1 MSTAWFKSTFS
12 GSETSCVEVAHRTDT
27 VLIRD
32 SKYTG
37 PAAEQPVVSVSPAM
51 WPAFLD
57 LALSA
62 NSGTLDE
69 GVTVSLHQDG
79 GATISAQGVALLYNA
94 DEWDAFTKGVADGQF
109 DRR

>member
-1 MSTAWFKSTFS
+1 VSTTWFKSTYS
-12 GSETSCVEVAHRTDT
+12 GEAGTCVEVFHRSDA

-37 PAAEQPVVSVSPAM
+37 PADEQPIISVPPAI
-51 WPAFLD
+51 WPTFLD

-69 GVTVSLHQDG
+69 GVTISLHRDG

>member
-1 MSTAWFKSTFS
+1 MSTRWFKSTFS
-12 GSETSCVEVAHRTDT
+12 GEAGACVEISHRRDT

-37 PAAEQPVVSVSPAM
+37 PAAEQPIVSVPPAI

-62 NSGTLDE
+62 NSGTLDD
-69 GVTVSLHQDG
+69 GVAISLHQDG
-79 GATISAQGVALLYNA
+79 GAAISAQGVTLLCNA

>member
-1 MSTAWFKSTFS
+1 MSTTWFKSTFS
-12 GSETSCVEVAHRTDT
+12 SAEQACVEVAHRSDA

-37 PAAEQPVVSVSPAM
+37 PAAEQPIVSVPPAI

-62 NSGTLDE
+62 NSGTLAE
-69 GVTVSLHQDG
+69 GVTISLHQDG